1 MVQFG
6 RVVTAEE
13 LNEAI
18 KKNNLNNCKILDCTY
33 FVDTK
38 PDPVWFREHEY
49 GKFEILMEKETPQK
63 QAYAVEHIPGAIFFD
78 LDCAMYPG
86 EIERFSF
93 YPKEIFQEYIR
104 ALGINENDHLILY
117 SRGPAGGNMFAA
129 RVFHLFQIYGQEK
142 LSLLSGGFGKWKE
155 LEFPVEH
162 DVSIIHEK
170 GNWTAKC
177 NKRFIIDYHVLT
189 KKDSEG
195 KDLFDGAGNTITILD
210 GRPEAQFK
218 ASHLKGFQNLP
229 LELLINSDGT
239 IKSKEDVMSLL
250 EKLNIKTDKQIVTT
264 CLTGTQASL
273 ISFVF
278 ENILNK
284 ETVLYNGS
292 LIEIQHRDPSR
303 IVSSV

>member
-1 MVQFG
+1 MVQLG
-6 RVVTAEE
+6 RVITPEE
-13 LNEAI
+13 LNEVI
-18 KKNNLNNCKILDCTY
+18 KNKLDNVKILDCTY
-33 FVDTK
+33 SVSSK
-38 PDPVWFREHEY
+38 PDPTLFKEQEY
-49 GKFEILMEKETPQK
+49 GKFDILMEKETPQR
-63 QAYAVEHIPGAIFFD
+63 QAYAVEHIPGAIHFD

-104 ALGINENDHLILY
+104 ALGINENDHLIMY
-117 SRGPAGGNMFAA
+117 SRGPVGGNMFAA
-129 RVFHLFQIYGQEK
+129 RSFRLMEMYGHEK

-155 LEFPVEH
+155 LGLPIEH
-162 DVSIIHEK
+162 DVPTIHDK

-177 NKRFIIDYHVLT
+177 NSKIIIDYHVLT

-195 KDLFDGAGNTITILD
+195 KDLFDRAGSTVTILD

-218 ASHLKGFQNLP
+218 ESHLKGFQNLP
-229 LELLINSDGT
+229 LELLINNDGT
-239 IKSKEDVMSLL
+239 LKSKEDVLSILD
-250 EKLNIKTDKQIVTT
+250 KLNIKTDKKIITT

-284 ETVLYNGS
+284 ETVVYNGS

-303 IVSSV
+303 IVSSS